1 MKCMSGRAGVD
12 ARSRTRRIGSVA
24 ATALLALF
32 VAVLALPLCSAM
44 VACDMPCCER
54 SDAPP
59 THNHEAMPSGVCGGA
74 GAACSVTVVRTWG
87 DTAVLSI
94 ASPLVEAASIDVHDR
109 IPSSAF
115 VHVPR
120 SHSNPAPRRLYVVND
135 VFLI

>member
-1 MKCMSGRAGVD
+1 MKSMSGRARVE
-12 ARSRTRRIGSVA
+12 ARSRTTRIGSVA

-44 VACDMPCCER
+44 VACDMACCER

-59 THNHEAMPSGVCGGA
+59 THDHEAMPSGVCGGA

-115 VHVPR
+115 IHLPLA
-120 SHSNPAPRRLYVVND
+120 HPNPTPRRLYVVND